1 MYLNADLR
9 TARANARAKLN
20 GLPYGPEDLDPAT
33 APLLVDVNIPDGEA
47 WDLRS
52 DEGLA
57 AVGLPN
63 TYPLDASGKEIGWG
77 VCQPIGL
84 EAWESESDGV
94 ACRSAADGG
103 TEELA
108 WFVRTL
114 AASATAPRSFDEW
127 YWS

>member
-9 TARANARAKLN
+9 TARANARARFK

-33 APLLVDVNIPDGEA
+33 APLLVDVNIPEGEA

-52 DEGLA
+52 DGGLA
-57 AVGLPN
+57 AVGLPS
-63 TYPLDASGKEIGWG
+63 TYPLDAGGGEIGWG
-77 VCQPIGL
+77 MCQPIGL
-84 EAWESESDGV
+84 DAWESGSDGV

-108 WFVRTL
+108 WFVR
-114 AASATAPRSFDEW
+114 ARAVSSSATRSFDEW
-127 YWS
+127 YWA